1 MWRIKNRSCVLLLLL
16 ALCFLPALCGS
27 SVQAEEMYQISETAL
42 TQLETNLETLKAH
55 NQERQKV
62 LTEQATLL
70 NQQKETIKKQ
80 ASELSSL
87 KKEIEISKAANEET
101 KKSLESANAYLTKFE
116 DEAKRKIRVKTRQRN
131 LWIAIS
137 GGLLYALSKK

>member
-1 MWRIKNRSCVLLLLL
+1 MKTKKDLSVPVLLSALLFC
-16 ALCFLPALCGS
+16 AFLPGLQ
-27 SVQAEEMYQISETAL
+27 VQAETMYQISETEL
-42 TQLETNLETLKAH
+42 TQLETNLETLKVH

-101 KKSLESANAYLTKFE
+101 QKSLLRANRFLQQFE

-131 LWIAIS
+131 LWIAIA
-137 GGLLYALSKK
+137 GGVLYAYVRK

>member
-1 MWRIKNRSCVLLLLL
+1 MWRIKNRSCMLLLLL

-27 SVQAEEMYQISETAL
+27 SVQAEAMYQISENEL
-42 TQLETNLETLKAH
+42 TQLEANLQALKAH
-55 NQERQKV
+55 SQERQKV

-70 NQQKETIKKQ
+70 NQQKETIEKQ
-80 ASELSSL
+80 AEELRRL
-87 KKEIEISKAANEET
+87 RKEIVISKTANEET
-101 KKSLESANAYLTKFE
+101 QKSLLRANQSLKQFE